1 MASCNRWRASRWG
14 ASRRRAVAGGRLAG
28 GGRASKGGARRA
40 TKACS
45 GDKSRRRESTDVG
58 PRCFSGVGSRP
69 HSLLRATS
77 RQSCSHAC
85 SGAHRLRRPAA
96 ILRLSEAAAA
106 RLVEEHEDLRKVRA
120 HSNGRTAP
128 LPSALLIHQPTD
140 PQPPTRPTRARP
152 TREGALDP
160 EAPACRLIRPD
171 AECRKV
177 GGVSDRHAPGGHV
190 RSQRDRR
197 DLREVALAEADRHEL
212 RRRLKRLGMF
222 DRVTFVGRK
231 NFVTAGAVSE
241 TPRAAPW
248 SATSWLRKSA
258 SNTRGRLQ
266 LFLRARGSPCRDP
279 GLQPL
284 TS

>member
-1 MASCNRWRASRWG
+1 MLQWG
-14 ASRRRAVAGGRLAG
+14 RKPTAL
-28 GGRASKGGARRA
+28 
-40 TKACS
+40 
-45 GDKSRRRESTDVG
+45 
-58 PRCFSGVGSRP
+58 
-69 HSLLRATS
+69 
-77 RQSCSHAC
+77 
-85 SGAHRLRRPAA
+85 PAA
-96 ILRLSEAAAA
+96 CHQQAILLA
-106 RLVEEHEDLRKVRA
+106 RVLWRSPVASPCSDPPPLRGCCSVEEHEDLRKVRA

-248 SATSWLRKSA
+248 SATSWRRKSA

>member
-1 MASCNRWRASRWG
+1 MG
-14 ASRRRAVAGGRLAG
+14 AKCAPRRAG
-28 GGRASKGGARRA
+28 KGGARRTTRTRA
-40 TKACS
+40 ARI
-45 GDKSRRRESTDVG
+45 SRRREEDGGDVG
-58 PRCFSGVGSRP
+58 PRCFGGGGSRP
-69 HSLLRATS
+69 PSLPRAAS
-77 RQSCSHAC
+77 RRLCSHPC

-140 PQPPTRPTRARP
+140 PLPTTRPTRARP

-197 DLREVALAEADRHEL
+197 DLREVALAEAARHEL
-212 RRRLKRLGMF
+212 TRLEVWLACSMGARISSRRLP
-222 DRVTFVGRK
+222 RVG
-231 NFVTAGAVSE
+231 GE
-241 TPRAAPW
+241 
-248 SATSWLRKSA
+248 SA
-258 SNTRGRLQ
+258 SNTQGRLQ
-266 LFLRARGSPCRDP
+266 VFLRARGSPWRRES
-279 GLQPL
+279 LQPL

>member
-1 MASCNRWRASRWG
+1 MASCSRWRASRWG

-69 HSLLRATS
+69 RSLLRATS

-140 PQPPTRPTRARP
+140 PLPTTRPTRARP

-197 DLREVALAEADRHEL
+197 DLREVALAEAARHEL
-212 RRRLKRLGMF
+212 TRLEVWLACSMGARISSRRLP
-222 DRVTFVGRK
+222 RVG
-231 NFVTAGAVSE
+231 GE
-241 TPRAAPW
+241 
-248 SATSWLRKSA
+248 SA
-258 SNTRGRLQ
+258 SNTQGRLQ
-266 LFLRARGSPCRDP
+266 VFLRARGSPWRRES
-279 GLQPL
+279 LQPL